1 MSVKFVQLHQYSS
14 PRVTENNREDW
25 VSYGDSDNFYQYLI
39 DLYHSSPT
47 NNAAI
52 KGIADLIYGG
62 GLEVVK
68 ADRHLDGYLH
78 LRKLFRPDCVRKIVM
93 DYKMLGEASFQLIKS
108 KDGKKYVQAEHFPR
122 HTLRP
127 EKCNEKG
134 EIEAY
139 YYHHDWS
146 QIKPSEQPERIP
158 AFGYEGK
165 SPICIYVIKP
175 YSTGNKY
182 INPVDYQG
190 GLQYAELES
199 EIANYHLNNIKNGL
213 QPTMIVN
220 FNNGIPPERKQQ
232 QIERKLVEK
241 FGGSSNAGKFIL
253 AFNDDK
259 ESGATIEPV
268 QLSDAHNQYQFLST
282 ECMTKIMVAHRVTS
296 PMLLGI
302 KDQTGLGN
310 NADELKTA
318 SILFD
323 NTVIR
328 PFQNAIIEAIQDV
341 LHFNGYSLD
350 LYFKTLQPLE
360 FTDLSGKRVD
370 SETAEKETGV
380 ELSADCPQGYNCNE
394 EGDIDLKAPCWKGY
408 EQIGYKEKNGKRVPN
423 CVPIKNATELD
434 EDDAKATAFQDMS
447 DDDESMWLDL
457 LEQVGETMDL
467 DEWELVDEEEVTDPS
482 SEDEKYKFFK
492 RFANPQDKSSD
503 DSGLYK
509 IRYRYSQSIKD
520 TSRTF
525 CKNMVANSKQG
536 VVYRREDIDNM
547 AGKVNTEFSPKGSS
561 SYSIWMHKG
570 GAYCHHYWVRQV
582 YMRKRQN
589 GKFAPKSKTKELEN
603 EKRVAESKAKS
614 AGVPS
619 GKFKPKNWK
628 DAKTRPIDRPDRG
641 KLN

>member
-1 MSVKFVQLHQYSS
+1 MSVKFVQLHKYSS
-14 PRVTENNREDW
+14 PKIVEDNTRDW
-25 VSYGDSDNFYQYLI
+25 VSYGEKDDFYQHLI

-78 LRKLFRPDCVRKIVM
+78 LRQLFKPDCVRKIVM

-108 KDGKKYVQAEHFPR
+108 KDGKRYVQTEHFPR

-127 EKCNEKG
+127 EKCNDKG

-139 YYHHDWS
+139 YYHHNWAE
-146 QIKPSEQPERIP
+146 IKPNDEPKRIP

-165 SPICIYVIKP
+165 SPICVYVIKP

-220 FNNGIPPERKQQ
+220 FNNGIPPERKQK
-232 QIERKLVEK
+232 QIENKLVEK
-241 FGGSSNAGKFIL
+241 FGGSSNAGRFIL

-282 ECMTKIMVAHRVTS
+282 ECMTKIMVSHRVTS

-310 NADELKTA
+310 NAEELKTA

-328 PFQNAIIEAIQDV
+328 PFQNAIIEAIQNV
-341 LHFNGYSLD
+341 LHFNGYALD

-360 FTDLSGKRVD
+360 FVDLSGKAVD
-370 SETAEKETGV
+370 KETQEKETGM
-380 ELSADCPQGYNCNE
+380 EFSEQCPKGYNCNE
-394 EGDIDLKAPCWKGY
+394 DGVVNLKDPCWKGY

-423 CVPIKNATELD
+423 CVPIKN
-434 EDDAKATAFQDMS
+434 KATFKDMTN
-447 DDDESMWLDL
+447 DEERLWLDL
-457 LEQVGETMDL
+457 LEEVGHTMDL
-467 DEWELVDEEEVTDPS
+467 EEWELVEEVEVTDPS
-482 SEDEKYKFFK
+482 KEEEMYKFFK
-492 RFANPQDKSSD
+492 RFANPQDKSND

-509 IRYRYSQSIKD
+509 IRYRYAPKAVKD
-520 TSRTF
+520 NSRTF
-525 CKNMVANSKQG
+525 CKNMVANSKAG
-536 VVYRREDIDNM
+536 VVYRREDIDSM
-547 AGKVNTEFSPKGSS
+547 AGQVNTEFAPKGSS

-570 GAYCHHYWVRQV
+570 GAYCHHYWMRQV
-582 YMRKRQN
+582 YIRKRDK
-589 GKFAPKSKTKELEN
+589 GKFMPKSKTKDLEN
-603 EKRVAESKAKS
+603 EQRVAESKAQQ

-619 GKFKPKNWK
+619 KKFNPSDWD
-628 DAKTRPIDRPDRG
+628 DARTRPIDRADRG